1 METMDLTTII
11 TRRQKAGLTQQ
22 QLATRAGISTST
34 LSEIEGGRRDPLAS
48 TLNKIEAALK
58 ALEQV

>member
-1 METMDLTTII
+1 MDLATII

-34 LSEIEGGRRDPLAS
+34 LSEIEGGTRNPLIS
-48 TLNKIEAALK
+48 TLNKIDTALK
-58 ALEQV
+58 ALEQA